1 MLILSSRVNPDLP
14 DSVSCSLSVYEP
26 VGCLGNAGHVQYRT
40 LGFVFVTAS
49 IIMCMCVGCV
59 LTSVISH
66 VKLAMFCKHQ
76 HKSLSKLCECKWRMV
91 H

>member
-49 IIMCMCVGCV
+49 IIMCMCVGVCWVCAYKCYFSRKTSNV
-59 LTSVISH
+59 LQAST
-66 VKLAMFCKHQ
+66 
-76 HKSLSKLCECKWRMV
+76 
-91 H
+91 